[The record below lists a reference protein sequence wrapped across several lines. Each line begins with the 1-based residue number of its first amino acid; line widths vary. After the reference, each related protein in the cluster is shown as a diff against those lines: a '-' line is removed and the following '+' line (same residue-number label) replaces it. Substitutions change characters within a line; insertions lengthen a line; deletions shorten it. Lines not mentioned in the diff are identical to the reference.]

1 MTIRALLAAGGCVAA
16 ASAGIA
22 SENVYRNG
30 PEDIH
35 ATNFFQP
42 GQFDPVSGFYEEVG
56 DVVTLTG
63 TGRTI
68 TEMTVYYATDV
79 DVPTG
84 SESIHIRFYSLDGP
98 PVGNPPRPS
107 PGTLIWDSGSIP
119 VLFGWRAQRILVPN
133 VVVPDSFAWSASF
146 EGTTGD
152 PGDRIGLRYMGAPT
166 TGSSDTSVWTRDD
179 PALPWNFMVFD
190 YSDGTTP
197 YGSFGATFWADGGPT
212 DVFYDNTVGTGRTDT
227 VMNTTEFGDDAV
239 FEGDDRH
246 AGAFTFEY
254 VSDILT
260 ATGGESATV
269 RFYSRDETLYGGP
282 PSTLLYES
290 APMTV
295 ARGPGAHSLS
305 VFPDVDLPDYVIWTV
320 AWGGLQQVPGDS
332 ASLIA
337 KTGPI
342 PGASSESFWTKTE
355 AGMSQYW
362 FGNPTFDPTTYPE
375 TDWGFNFLVANLSA
389 KFQTTSF
396 ATPVEHG
403 VNTVLKGLFSGG
415 WHADMD
421 QSDNRYWS
429 ISPGLV
435 ASLTEDPVRIVVEHA
450 LPGSS
455 PSGLNLTVESR
466 RLGPPVYQILEVWN
480 YTTARWDLLDQGDLP
495 AGADPDRTVTLSI
508 PSLPDHIGP
517 GNNVKI
523 RIRCNTPRF
532 HGVTLWSA
540 LFDREYLDYV
550 P

>member
-1 MTIRALLAAGGCVAA
+1 
-16 ASAGIA
+16 
-22 SENVYRNG
+22 
-30 PEDIH
+30 
-35 ATNFFQP
+35 
-42 GQFDPVSGFYEEVG
+42 
-56 DVVTLTG
+56 
-63 TGRTI
+63 
-68 TEMTVYYATDV
+68 
-79 DVPTG
+79 
-84 SESIHIRFYSLDGP
+84 
-98 PVGNPPRPS
+98 
-107 PGTLIWDSGSIP
+107 
-119 VLFGWRAQRILVPN
+119 
-133 VVVPDSFAWSASF
+133 
-146 EGTTGD
+146 
-152 PGDRIGLRYMGAPT
+152 
-166 TGSSDTSVWTRDD
+166 
-179 PALPWNFMVFD
+179 
-190 YSDGTTP
+190 
-197 YGSFGATFWADGGPT
+197 
-212 DVFYDNTVGTGRTDT
+212 
-227 VMNTTEFGDDAV
+227 
-239 FEGDDRH
+239 
-246 AGAFTFEY
+246 
-254 VSDILT
+254 
-260 ATGGESATV
+260 V

-523 RIRCNTPRF
+523 RSRCNTPRF

>member
-1 MTIRALLAAGGCVAA
+1 
-16 ASAGIA
+16 
-22 SENVYRNG
+22 
-30 PEDIH
+30 
-35 ATNFFQP
+35 
-42 GQFDPVSGFYEEVG
+42 
-56 DVVTLTG
+56 
-63 TGRTI
+63 
-68 TEMTVYYATDV
+68 
-79 DVPTG
+79 
-84 SESIHIRFYSLDGP
+84 
-98 PVGNPPRPS
+98 
-107 PGTLIWDSGSIP
+107 
-119 VLFGWRAQRILVPN
+119 

-466 RLGPPVYQILEVWN
+466 RLGLRFTKSSKFGI
-480 YTTARWDLLDQGDLP
+480 
-495 AGADPDRTVTLSI
+495 
-508 PSLPDHIGP
+508 
-517 GNNVKI
+517 
-523 RIRCNTPRF
+523 TPRR
-532 HGVTLWSA
+532 GGTCWIKVTCLRAPIRTERSHYRYPHCRITSVRA
-540 LFDREYLDYV
+540 TMSKFGLGATRHDFMA
-550 P
+550 